1 MVDLYGTLVGRAR
14 SAIAL
19 VAPALVAATLVAS
32 PAAATHYTNTTE
44 LSATS
49 NTGAAVA
56 WSKATFPTAAAE
68 VLLGRDD
75 VFADSLASGSMQ
87 TSRPLLLTASQTL
100 TAETDAELNRLKPGV
115 VNILGGASAVSTG
128 IENDLKSRGYTVRR
142 FSGPTRLETAI
153 DVARRNYQTAT
164 SAIIASAFAPPN
176 SDPTRAFADSIAAG
190 GWAAANGLPV
200 LLTETD
206 HLSTSTRNYLRGSLI
221 RTVFIVGGEGAVSS
235 TTEAEL
241 RQIGITVT
249 RVAGATRF
257 DTAVAI
263 AKQRGFA
270 DAAKATE
277 VILTE
282 GQAADAWASG
292 FASAAYAK
300 AKSAPIVLSNNALL
314 PDPTKT
320 YLSPPGGAAGT
331 KLVCGPRVQTDPCDS
346 ATSAMGHTS
355 VTGSIPRLQSVTPVV
370 STTPGESQLQ
380 FKFSEPVSA
389 TVVAE
394 RFNLYT
400 FDDIEIGAVSAAR
413 DASRP
418 DVVNVQFPS
427 AGYAESTTATVAYDA
442 VRSATTGVQNMEGS
456 AGVQAVSRTGG
467 NSRGPNLVSIALA
480 SGETAPSGG
489 TAAAWEVNFTYDKN
503 VASCGAANRYVL
515 VSRDADAASVRTFV
529 GTSSPDQPSPTVCE
543 VDFSVT
549 AESGDTDG
557 FAFSDIAR
565 GYVEGGTVSAT
576 GINGLTF
583 PNPPTGTGGDTEG
596 PDLRSFTVNASATPP
611 TAEFTFDSDIQLAT
625 PTSGDTRNFKVYDS
639 RGSVIEATGASV
651 GSTNLSKVTVTF
663 DPATTDA
670 GLLFGVILGA
680 AVESGAVQSRA
691 GVTNGTPPTPTNAL
705 FNGAQEVPSS
715 SVSTSSGRTT
725 GPVLASVKRSASPG
739 STGTRI
745 TFAFNIRVDEST
757 GGFFVYAD
765 DGERTQLTADQCAV
779 DTQDQ
784 TKINC
789 DVPTSAATS
798 TAVKAALFGGLARD
812 AVRPDDQAGLVG
824 TSSPNPEAG
833 MGITT

>member
-19 VAPALVAATLVAS
+19 VALALVAATLVAS

-44 LSATS
+44 LSATT
-49 NTGAAVA
+49 NTGAAIA

-100 TAETDAELNRLKPGV
+100 TAETDAELSRLKPGV

-331 KLVCGPRVQTDPCDS
+331 KLVCGPRVQTAPCDA
-346 ATSAMGHTS
+346 ATTSMGHS
-355 VTGSIPRLQSVTPVV
+355 AVTGSLPRLTAVTLGT
-370 STTPGESQLQ
+370 STIPGETELQ
-380 FKFSEPVSA
+380 FKFSEPVNA
-389 TVVAE
+389 TVVPD
-394 RFNLYT
+394 RFKIYT
-400 FDDIEIGAVSAAR
+400 FDDLAVSPLSAIR
-413 DASRP
+413 DANRP
-418 DVVNVQFPS
+418 DVVLVRYPS
-427 AGYAESTTATVAYDA
+427 TAYSESTVATVAYDA
-442 VRSATTGVQNMEGS
+442 VRSASSGAQGMEGS
-456 AGVQAVSRTGG
+456 IALQAVNRTTAA
-467 NSRGPNLVSIALA
+467 RGPNLISIAVDHGDDEITFTFDKAVSTCGDPAGYNAVLTTQTSNTPNMITA
-480 SGETAPSGG
+480 NDVDPVSG
-489 TAAAWEVNFTYDKN
+489 
-503 VASCGAANRYVL
+503 
-515 VSRDADAASVRTFV
+515 
-529 GTSSPDQPSPTVCE
+529 SPTKCLADFGSIAENE
-543 VDFSVT
+543 V
-549 AESGDTDG
+549 
-557 FAFSDIAR
+557 AR
-565 GYVEGGTVSAT
+565 GYVEAGTAEAVGIGGT
-576 GINGLTF
+576 TF
-583 PNPPTGTGGDTEG
+583 EG
-596 PDLRSFTVNASATPP
+596 PPSVADLKGTDAPELTGFTVNAA
-611 TAEFTFDSDIQLAT
+611 AAQVIYTFDEDLDAVTAT
-625 PTSGDTRNFKVYDS
+625 NGSERNFKVYDS
-639 RGSVIEATGASV
+639 LGFVYGAASATLFTD
-651 GSTNLSKVTVTF
+651 GSTTGDTNRVAATF
-663 DPATTDA
+663 DNPGFLRNAI
-670 GLLFGVILGA
+670 VGA
-680 AVESGAVQSRA
+680 AVGVGAVKSLPKVIPPAEPSPGLLNGPDEIRRTIAFEA
-691 GVTNGTPPTPTNAL
+691 GK
-705 FNGAQEVPSS
+705 
-715 SVSTSSGRTT
+715 TT
-725 GPVLASVKRSASPG
+725 GPVLNTVTRGNSPG
-739 STGTRI
+739 NAGARV
-745 TFAFNIRVDEST
+745 TFTFLDVVDESAT
-757 GGFFVYAD
+757 AGFFVYNE
-765 DGERTQLTADQCAV
+765 DGTRTALAAGECNVDASDQKKV
-779 DTQDQ
+779 V
-784 TKINC
+784 C
-789 DVPTSAATS
+789 DVPTNAATNA
-798 TAVKAALFGGLARD
+798 AVRAAHFGGIARD
-812 AVRPDDQAGLVG
+812 AVRADGQASQTGNVA
-824 TSSPNPEAG
+824 PNPEAG
-833 MGITT
+833 KAITAAT